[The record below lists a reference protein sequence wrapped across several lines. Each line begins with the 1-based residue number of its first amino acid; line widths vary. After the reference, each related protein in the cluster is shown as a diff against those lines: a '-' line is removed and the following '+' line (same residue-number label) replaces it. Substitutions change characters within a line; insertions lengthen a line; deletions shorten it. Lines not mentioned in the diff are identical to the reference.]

1 LWWVLTSSFSSTF
14 KTISIII
21 MKKVK
26 YTAPLLAAVGL
37 ALGMFSCVADLEEY
51 NPSGSTADNLFGT
64 ESGHTGLVNIC
75 YSQLRKEF
83 YGRENAAFLSV
94 LGTDIIHES
103 RNRNDYSPAALY
115 GSKMTPDNSGL
126 IKNSW
131 ERLYI
136 PINDCNAAIERAAT
150 ATYSSESL
158 RKSREAEARFLRAFY
173 YWHIVEQWGGVQL
186 KLDETKSALTTATRS
201 SVRDFYEKCILPDLE
216 FAAQHLP
223 PTQADHGRATKAS
236 AQGML
241 ARMYLTWASYLQY
254 FESNSAES
262 ATYYQ
267 KAKSAADTII
277 NNQGA
282 FNASLYDDVAE
293 VFNPNN
299 NKNNKE
305 AMFIVSHSTETGLN
319 PQKAVNRLCT
329 YFVSTYDKGMGV
341 VQDKDNGYAVTEFA
355 PTRYLLE
362 LYGENDARYAAFFK
376 EVWRCNDPTVTDKY
390 WTETNVRLYGKDS
403 TIFAAGPN
411 VPDRL
416 KRKLGFRVGDTVLYY
431 TKKTIPNK
439 ATVRYAVRDID
450 DLYNPDGTFK
460 GATSDNFFPQLR
472 KYDDPLYLTIDG
484 TSTSGKLDV
493 ILLRFAEMYLIAAE
507 AQFHLSKDNND
518 PVAIGYIDVL
528 RRRAATPLG
537 STNNDVTTA
546 EIAASGNGQG
556 GYLNFILDERA
567 RELCG
572 EHLRWYDL
580 KRTKQ
585 LEHRLGPNSAV
596 HANPNVTLFDPEKHY
611 VRPVPITFLQS
622 INNAAEFGQNPKY

>member
-1 LWWVLTSSFSSTF
+1 ML
-14 KTISIII
+14 I
-21 MKKVK
+21 
-26 YTAPLLAAVGL
+26 AATGL
-37 ALGMFSCVADLEEY
+37 AWGMYACVADLELY
-51 NPSGSTADNLFGT
+51 NPSGSTADNIFGA

-83 YGRENAAFLSV
+83 YGRENAAFLSM
-94 LGTDIIHES
+94 LGADIIHES

-115 GSKMTPDNSGL
+115 GSKLTPENTGL

-136 PINDCNAAIERAAT
+136 PINDCNTAIERAAT
-150 ATYSSESL
+150 AEYSSDEL

-186 KLDETKSALTTATRS
+186 KLDETTEALTTATRS

-216 FAAQHLP
+216 FAALRLP
-223 PTQADHGRATKAS
+223 AVQGDHGRAAKAA

-241 ARMYLTWASYLQY
+241 ARMYLTWASHLKY
-254 FESNSAES
+254 FEDNPTEA

-267 KAKSAADTII
+267 KAKAAADTII
-277 NNQGA
+277 NNQSA
-282 FNASLYDDVAE
+282 FNVALYDDVAE
-293 VFNPNN
+293 VFNPDN
-299 NKNNKE
+299 NKNNRE
-305 AMFIVSHSTETGLN
+305 AMFFVSHSTQEELN

-329 YFVSTYDKGMGV
+329 YFVSTYDKGMGG
-341 VQDKDNGYAVTEFA
+341 VQDNENGYAVTEFA

-362 LYGENDARYAAFFK
+362 LYSENDARYPAFFK
-376 EVWRCNDPTVTDKY
+376 EVWRCNDPAAADKY

-403 TIFAAGPN
+403 TKFAAGPN

-416 KRKLGFRVGDTVLYY
+416 KKKLGFRAGDTVLLY
-431 TKKTIPNK
+431 TRKEVPNK
-439 ATVRYAVRDID
+439 ATVSYAVRDIN
-450 DLYNPDGTFK
+450 DLYSADGTFK

-472 KYDDPLYLTIDG
+472 KYDDPLYLKVDG
-484 TSTSGKLDV
+484 TSTSGRQDV

-507 AQFHLSKDNND
+507 AQFHLTGSDSD
-518 PVAIGYIDVL
+518 PAAAAYINVL
-528 RRRAATPLG
+528 RRRAATPPG
-537 STNNDVTTA
+537 AANNDVTPA

-585 LEHRLGPNSAV
+585 LEHRLGATSAV
-596 HANPNVTLFDPEKHY
+596 HANPNVTLFDPKKHY
-611 VRPVPITFLQS
+611 VRPIPISFLQS
-622 INNAAEFGQNPKY
+622 INNAEEFGQNPKY

>member
-1 LWWVLTSSFSSTF
+1 
-14 KTISIII
+14 
-21 MKKVK
+21 MKRVK
-26 YTAPLLAAVGL
+26 SAATLLALTGF
-37 ALGMFSCVADLEEY
+37 ALGMCACVADLEQY
-51 NPSGSTADNLFGT
+51 NPSGSTADNIFGT

-83 YGRENAAFLSV
+83 YGRENAAFLSM

-115 GSKMTPDNSGL
+115 GSKLTPENTGL
-126 IKNSW
+126 IKNCW

-136 PINDCNAAIERAAT
+136 PINDCNTAIARAAT
-150 ATYSSESL
+150 AEYGSETL

-186 KLDETKSALTTATRS
+186 KLDETTTTLTTATRS

-216 FAAQHLP
+216 FAALHLP
-223 PTQADHGRATKAS
+223 PTQSDHGRATKAS

-241 ARMYLTWASYLQY
+241 ARMYLTWASHLQY
-254 FESNSAES
+254 FEDNPAEA

-267 KAKSAADTII
+267 KAKAAADTII
-277 NNQGA
+277 NNPGA
-282 FNASLYDDVAE
+282 FNVALYEDVAD
-293 VFNPNN
+293 VFAPNN

-305 AMFIVSHSTETGLN
+305 AMFFVSHSTQEELN

-341 VQDKDNGYAVTEFA
+341 VQDNENGYAVTEFA

-362 LYGENDARYAAFFK
+362 LYSENDARYPAFFK
-376 EVWRCNDPTVTDKY
+376 EVWRCNDATVAGKY

-403 TIFAAGPN
+403 ASFQAGPN
-411 VPDRL
+411 VPDWV
-416 KRKLGFRVGDTVLYY
+416 KKKLGFQVGDTVLYY
-431 TKKTIPNK
+431 TRRAISNK
-439 ATVRYAVRDID
+439 ATVRYAVRDIND
-450 DLYNPDGTFK
+450 VYNDNGTFK
-460 GATSDNFFPQLR
+460 GESADNFFPQLR
-472 KYDDPLYLTIDG
+472 KYDDPLYLKVDG
-484 TSTSGKLDV
+484 TSTSGRLDV

-507 AQFHLSKDNND
+507 AQFHISKSDND
-518 PVAIGYIDVL
+518 QVAIAYVNVL
-528 RRRAATPLG
+528 RRRAILAP
-537 STNNDVTTA
+537 SSSNDVTTE

-585 LEHRLGPNSAV
+585 LEHRLGPNSKV

-611 VRPVPITFLQS
+611 VRPVPISFLQS
-622 INNAAEFGQNPKY
+622 INNAEEFGKNPKY

>member
-1 LWWVLTSSFSSTF
+1 
-14 KTISIII
+14 
-21 MKKVK
+21 MKAVK
-26 YTAPLLAAVGL
+26 YVAALLFAAGFAWGVG
-37 ALGMFSCVADLEEY
+37 SCVADLEEY

-83 YGRENAAFLSV
+83 YGRENAAFISM

-103 RNRNDYSPAALY
+103 RNRTDYSPAALY
-115 GSKMTPDNSGL
+115 GSKLVPENSGL
-126 IKNSW
+126 IKNCW

-136 PINDCNAAIERAAT
+136 PINDCNAAIERAVT
-150 ATYSSESL
+150 AAYSSEAL
-158 RKSREAEARFLRAFY
+158 RRSREAEARFLRAFY

-186 KLDETKSALTTATRS
+186 KLDETKAALTTATRS

-216 FAAQHLP
+216 FAARDLP
-223 PTQADHGRATKAS
+223 AVQADHGRATKAS

-241 ARMYLTWASYLQY
+241 ARMYLTWASHLQY
-254 FESNSAES
+254 FENNPTEAEE
-262 ATYYQ
+262 YYR
-267 KAKSAADTII
+267 KAKAAADTII

-282 FNASLYDDVAE
+282 FNVSLYDDVAE
-293 VFNPNN
+293 VFDPTN
-299 NKNNKE
+299 NKDNKE
-305 AMFIVSHSTETGLN
+305 AMFVVSHSIQTGLN

-329 YFVSTYDKGMGV
+329 YFVSTYEKGMGV

-362 LYGENDARYAAFFK
+362 LYGDSDARYAAFFK
-376 EVWRCNDPTVTDKY
+376 EVWRCNDSTATGRD

-403 TIFAAGPN
+403 TVFAAGPD
-411 VPDRL
+411 VPTRF
-416 KRKLGFRVGDTVLYY
+416 KRKLEFKVGDTVLYY
-431 TKKTIPNK
+431 TRKSVPNK

-484 TSTSGKLDV
+484 TSTSGRLDV
-493 ILLRFAEMYLIAAE
+493 ILMRLAEMYLIAAE
-507 AQFHLSKDNND
+507 AQFHLTQNDNN
-518 PVAIGYIDVL
+518 PEAISYINEL
-528 RRRAATPLG
+528 RRRAAIPLG
-537 STNNDVTTA
+537 STNNDVA
-546 EIAASGNGQG
+546 PGEIAASGNGQG

-572 EHLRWYDL
+572 ELLRWYDL

-585 LEHRLGPNSAV
+585 LEHRLGPSSSV
-596 HANPNVTLFDPEKHY
+596 HANPNVTLFDKEKHY

-622 INNAAEFGQNPKY
+622 INNAAEFGNNPNY

>member
-1 LWWVLTSSFSSTF
+1 M
-14 KTISIII
+14 I
-21 MKKVK
+21 MKKVN
-26 YTAPLLAAVGL
+26 YTAMLLFATGL
-37 ALGMFSCVADLEEY
+37 ALGLGSCVADLEEY
-51 NPSGSTADNLFGT
+51 NPSGSTADNIFNT

-83 YGRENAAFLSV
+83 YGRENAAFLSM

-115 GSKMTPDNSGL
+115 GSKLTPENTGL
-126 IKNSW
+126 IKNCW

-150 ATYSSESL
+150 AEYGSETL

-186 KLDETKSALTTATRS
+186 KLDETKATLTTATRS

-216 FAAQHLP
+216 FAASNLP
-223 PTQADHGRATKAS
+223 PTQSDHGRATKAS

-241 ARMYLTWASYLQY
+241 ARMYLTWASHLQY
-254 FESNSAES
+254 FEDNPTEA

-267 KAKSAADTII
+267 KAKAAADTII

-282 FNASLYDDVAE
+282 FNVALYDDVAE

-305 AMFIVSHSTETGLN
+305 AMFIVSHSTQEELN

-329 YFVSTYDKGMGV
+329 YFVSTYDKGLGV
-341 VQDKDNGYAVTEFA
+341 KQDNSNGYAVTEFA

-362 LYGENDARYAAFFK
+362 LYGKNDARYAAFFK
-376 EVWRCNDPTVTDKY
+376 EVWRCNDATAAGKY

-403 TIFAAGPN
+403 TVFRAGPD
-411 VPDRL
+411 VPDRS
-416 KRKLGFRVGDTVLYY
+416 KKKLGFNLGDTVLYY
-431 TKKTIPNK
+431 TRNVVPNK
-439 ATVRYAVRDID
+439 ATIRYAVRDIN
-450 DLYNPDGTFK
+450 DLYNDDGTLK
-460 GATSDNFFPQLR
+460 GTSSDNFFPQLR
-472 KYDDPLYLTIDG
+472 KHDDSLYLKIDG
-484 TSTSGKLDV
+484 TSTSGRLDV
-493 ILLRFAEMYLIAAE
+493 ILLRFAEIYLIAAE
-507 AQFHLSKDNND
+507 AQFHLTND
-518 PVAIGYIDVL
+518 ASNSEAIGYINVL
-528 RRRAATPLG
+528 RQRAATPLG
-537 STNNDVTTA
+537 TNNDVKPA
-546 EIAASGNGQG
+546 EVAASGNRQG

-585 LEHRLGPNSAV
+585 LEHRLGPNSSV
-596 HANPNVTLFDPEKHY
+596 YANPNVTLFDPKKHY
-611 VRPVPITFLQS
+611 VRPVPISFLQS
-622 INNAAEFGQNPKY
+622 INNAEEFGQNPNY